1 MLKYVIGSS
10 HLLDDYWPSVRICI
24 RNHYVIPDGIM
35 WKDYVDAL
43 LYLGKDVHNAKYV
56 CPANLTEAHDRT
68 MAKRLEK
75 MRMKREEERMRK
87 ILDNED
93 QYRKLKSPFFG
104 LAFTDGHIQVKVLE
118 SVREFYEEG
127 MVMHHCVFSNEYY
140 LKPDSLIL
148 SATMDGKRV
157 ETVEVGLKDFEILQS
172 RGVNNTCTEHHKQIL
187 SLVKKNMNLIR
198 KRMTA

>member
-1 MLKYVIGSS
+1 
-10 HLLDDYWPSVRICI
+10 
-24 RNHYVIPDGIM
+24 
-35 WKDYVDAL
+35 
-43 LYLGKDVHNAKYV
+43 
-56 CPANLTEAHDRT
+56 
-68 MAKRLEK
+68 
-75 MRMKREEERMRK
+75 MRK